1 MKNKHTIR
9 TLAVLLAVMLCMTAF
24 STVAF
29 ASSEDTVPTSE
40 AQTEPTDS
48 ADITGDDLSELIS
61 TLFGSVLGGAEK
73 SGKTGTVT
81 TNGGKLN
88 VRTGAGLDNY
98 AFAQLPNGTVVEVVG
113 TDGDWYMVRLPE
125 KIGYVYS
132 GYMTLSDTGGEADGG
147 LSLSIDPD
155 KLSELFEQ
163 LMGGSGDA
171 ALTPDGNLSLIDD
184 IGSSTRS
191 GKQFITVETRNGNV
205 FYLIIDRDDEGEE
218 TVHFLNQVDEADLL
232 TLMGDDAPAAEV
244 PAVCNCKEKCAA
256 GAVNTNCPVCK
267 NNLSEC
273 SGKEVVAEP
282 EPEAEQPEKKSSG
295 GLLVIVLL
303 LALAGGG
310 AFAYVKFIKPK
321 QGMKVSADPDDY
333 DFEDE
338 EMVNEDDIVYN
349 KNSWHHKIYG
359 ANYLFAIGAIHNP
372 FIVQTTIFLPIRISF
387 YKKILSLIR
396 TMVHFRNCII
406 KTVYYR

>member
-1 MKNKHTIR
+1 MKNKYMIHTF
-9 TLAVLLAVMLCMTAF
+9 AVLLAVMLCMTAF

-29 ASSEDTVPTSE
+29 ASDGDAAPTSE
-40 AQTEPTDS
+40 AQTEPTGS
-48 ADITGDDLSELIS
+48 AEITGDDLSELIFA
-61 TLFGSVLGGAEK
+61 LFGSVLGGTEK

-98 AFAQLPNGTVVEVVG
+98 AFTQLPNGTVVEVVG

-132 GYMTLSDTGGEADGG
+132 GYMTLSDTGGEND
-147 LSLSIDPD
+147 SNFSFSIDPD

-163 LMGGSGDA
+163 LMGGSGGA

-184 IGSSTRS
+184 IGSPTAS
-191 GKQFITVETRNGNV
+191 GKQFITVETKNGNV

-232 TLMGDDAPAAEV
+232 TLMGDDAPAAEA
-244 PAVCNCKEKCAA
+244 PAVCNCKEKCVT

-273 SGKEVVAEP
+273 SGKEVVTEP
-282 EPEAEQPEKKSSG
+282 EPEPEQPKKKSSG
-295 GLLVIVLL
+295 GLLVIILL

-321 QGMKVSADPDDY
+321 QGVKVSADPDDY

-338 EMVNEDDIVYN
+338 ETVNEDEQED
-349 KNSWHHKIYG
+349 
-359 ANYLFAIGAIHNP
+359 
-372 FIVQTTIFLPIRISF
+372 TE
-387 YKKILSLIR
+387 
-396 TMVHFRNCII
+396 
-406 KTVYYR
+406 

>member
-1 MKNKHTIR
+1 MKNKHMIR
-9 TLAVLLAVMLCMTAF
+9 TLTVLLTVMLCMTAF

-29 ASSEDTVPTSE
+29 ASGEDTAPTSE
-40 AQTEPTDS
+40 AQTEPTNS
-48 ADITGDDLSELIS
+48 TDITGDDLSELIS
-61 TLFGSVLGGAEK
+61 ALFGSMLGGTEK

-88 VRTGAGLDNY
+88 VRTGAGLNNY
-98 AFAQLPNGTVVEVVG
+98 AFTQLPNGTVVEVVG
-113 TDGDWYMVRLPE
+113 TDGDWYMIRLPE

-232 TLMGDDAPAAEV
+232 SLMGDDAPAAET
-244 PAVCNCKEKCAA
+244 PAVCNCKEKCVA

-303 LALAGGG
+303 LVLAGGG

-321 QGMKVSADPDDY
+321 QGVKVSADSDDY

-338 EMVNEDDIVYN
+338 EMVNEDEQE
-349 KNSWHHKIYG
+349 
-359 ANYLFAIGAIHNP
+359 AIGD
-372 FIVQTTIFLPIRISF
+372 
-387 YKKILSLIR
+387 
-396 TMVHFRNCII
+396 
-406 KTVYYR
+406 